1 MCIALKSPISRL
13 GEKKEVWMT
22 LKLIINISND
32 KKEVFPDL
40 LSLPDF
46 TKGMN
51 GQEKKKEIQKKVEL
65 FTQILAQRQR

>member
-1 MCIALKSPISRL
+1 
-13 GEKKEVWMT
+13 MT

-51 GQEKKKEIQKKVEL
+51 GQEKKKEIKKKK
-65 FTQILAQRQR
+65 